1 MNFEK
6 NKYTVL
12 KQVISK
18 DLAQFVYDY
27 LLIKRNVLNTYIK
40 YRHISP
46 FNDMHGTFK
55 DKMVPN
61 TFSMYGDAVN
71 DNLLLKLLPV
81 VEKETKLKLLPTYS
95 YSRIYKK
102 EDVLK
107 KHKDR
112 FSCEIS
118 TTLNLGGDP
127 WPIFIEPNIQIDL
140 NQGDMLVYKG
150 CELLHWRDKF
160 EGENCGQVF
169 LHYNEDTEKGRKNIY
184 DGRIHL
190 GLPANMKV
198 YK

>member
-27 LLIKRNVLNTYIK
+27 LLIKRNVLHTYIK

-95 YSRIYKK
+95 YSRIYK
-102 EDVLK
+102 
-107 KHKDR
+107 DR

-127 WPIFIEPNIQIDL
+127 WPIFMEPNIQIDL
-140 NQGDMLVYKG
+140 NQGDICLY
-150 CELLHWRDKF
+150 F
-160 EGENCGQVF
+160 
-169 LHYNEDTEKGRKNIY
+169 I
-184 DGRIHL
+184 
-190 GLPANMKV
+190 
-198 YK
+198 